1 MKHVTEIKTN
11 ESTTYKVHPFP
22 PMTLLELKDWGNKI
36 YQNILKSK
44 LTGEL
49 YGIDTKV
56 ELYNEIKSI

>member
-36 YQNILKSK
+36 YQNIKQLSK
-44 LTGEL
+44 LK
-49 YGIDTKV
+49 GIQARAPFMLD
-56 ELYNEIKSI
+56 IK